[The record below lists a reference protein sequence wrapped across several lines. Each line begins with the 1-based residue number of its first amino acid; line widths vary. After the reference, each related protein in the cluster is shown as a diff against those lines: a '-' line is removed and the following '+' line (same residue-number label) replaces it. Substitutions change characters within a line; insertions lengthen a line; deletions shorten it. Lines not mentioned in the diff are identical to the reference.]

1 MIDPKKIDLPFFLLL
16 FCCYFLLSLA
26 HRGTVQALPVSSS
39 AGMDAEKALNYK
51 GIWVRPSKAPLD
63 WP

>member
-1 MIDPKKIDLPFFLLL
+1 MIDPKKLICPSFCCSFAALLLL

-39 AGMDAEKALNYK
+39 AGMDAEK
-51 GIWVRPSKAPLD
+51 P
-63 WP
+63 